1 MTGVPLYLR
10 PNIVAE
16 PLVDG
21 WYAWAHLIP
30 PATAARNVTERHL
43 KIMESYIAAPGSHQ
57 MAVRSPAM
65 AGGPFMDFECDRSED
80 VRLLR
85 DRTIRDRAK
94 LIELSRAISSLD
106 SMLRE
111 KAKGYSLEPLYAEVP
126 ACLDGYVE
134 LNYDLNNQ
142 PSFRLIEPLLY
153 KSEFYDDSL
162 QSVMLSEIT
171 GDERPFVMS
180 TPRLERGNAL
190 QLNIPFASE
199 AYDKLFRMK
208 TEPNSFEEIRET
220 LNLNDDDATKLRSF
234 LTPERPRPYDRYRG
248 SAARWRYFGHACIL
262 LETGGISVLLD
273 PVLSYTYENGISR
286 YTYEDLP
293 EVIDFVL
300 ITHNHQDHILFETL
314 LQLRHRIRKIVVP
327 RNSGGSLQDPSL
339 RLLLNQAGFKN
350 VIEMSEM
357 DEISFN
363 RGAITAIPFLGEH
376 ADLNVVSKSAYLL
389 QVEDYKL
396 LFAADF
402 CNIAPKLYEHIHQ
415 HIGDVDAI
423 FVGMECDGAPL
434 SWLYG
439 PLLTQR
445 LEREKDHSRRLA
457 GSNYDRA
464 LAIVEQFRSKEVY
477 VYAMGQEP
485 WLNYVM
491 SIKYTEKSNPII
503 HSNRLIETCQ
513 ARGIIAER
521 LFGEK
526 EILLRTK
533 KPVVQMASA

>member
-43 KIMESYIAAPGSHQ
+43 KIMESYIAAPESHQ

-220 LNLNDDDATKLRSF
+220 LNLNDEDATKLRSF

-396 LFAADF
+396 LFAADS